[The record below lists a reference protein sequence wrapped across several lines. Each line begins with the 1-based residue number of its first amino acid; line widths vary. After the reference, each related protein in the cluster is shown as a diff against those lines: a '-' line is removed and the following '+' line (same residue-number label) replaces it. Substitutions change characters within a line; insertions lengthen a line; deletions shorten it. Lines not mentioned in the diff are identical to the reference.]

1 MIKTSLFRKFLR
13 IFIAGKRKAFGKN
26 ISAVEAINIQSEYYS
41 ASCSDDKLPD
51 YPYVEIAK
59 QLSSPKPEIFN
70 AALYYLHQIAV
81 NEPKNRA
88 KIVDL
93 LESIT
98 KNTKL
103 NDEYKKQIMETVKK
117 IKV

>member
-1 MIKTSLFRKFLR
+1 MIKASLFRKFLR
-13 IFIAGKRKAFGKN
+13 IFIAGKRKAFGRN
-26 ISAVEAINIQSEYYS
+26 ISAVEAINIQSEYSS
-41 ASCSDDKLPD
+41 ASCSDDKLPG

-70 AALYYLHQIAV
+70 AALYYLHRIAV
-81 NEPKNRA
+81 NEPKIRG

-93 LESIT
+93 LESIA

-103 NDEYKKQIMETVKK
+103 SDENKKQITETVAK